1 MNKLDRFVSSGD
13 AQYFKA
19 LILVGF
25 FFNAGLYAGD
35 ILLEAQETARA
46 VSVLMQHVPSPQSSA
61 EDVKLLKEQRNL
73 LLWPQKIFSSKQSLD
88 TKDTKKAASIVVDE
102 QKFARLLS
110 KQESRLD
117 DLRQAQ
123 PGEDPKSVKK
133 QIKEIELV
141 IQTAKFLQQ
150 GLIEGLVVGTPRP
163 TSSKGERKELARQ
176 LAAGK
181 QVLNDEVL
189 QRELRE
195 IASTKLI
202 NPHKG
207 VLHVKKGPSVATSS
221 DAAVNSVAQ
230 QRLADLEAQMQ
241 QMQSQEVD
249 RRLAFLEAKLKE
261 LNILQEA
268 VDLAYTKFGP
278 LHIAKIRSICDQFF
292 NGESHKKEYRQALRL
307 SSNGDNVKPLYDFLY
322 AINQQDLLTLRR
334 CRENKDLLVKE
345 QQAAL
350 RRKVAAI
357 GSALQIME
365 PTPTH
370 RADLR
375 NSFFKFKDEVTP
387 FLGLNTGLGKLNS
400 DQTDKLER
408 IDKELNST
416 MAKVGDLVN
425 SYDEEVDPHNLSVGS
440 VGDEADF
447 SFVVTGLPGSRAMP
461 FALQDSAQ
469 RSQRLVRPSSDPAT
483 LLPGQIPSPKSSPTP
498 NDRRRPQRQ

>member
-46 VSVLMQHVPSPQSSA
+46 VSALMQHVPSPQSSA

-73 LLWPQKIFSSKQSLD
+73 LLLPQKIFSSKQSLD
-88 TKDTKKAASIVVDE
+88 TKDTEKAASIVADE
-102 QKFARLLS
+102 QRFARSLS
-110 KQESRLD
+110 KQERRLV

-150 GLIEGLVVGTPRP
+150 GLIEGLVVGEEQATPRP

-181 QVLNDEVL
+181 QVLSDEVL

-207 VLHVKKGPSVATSS
+207 VPHVKKGPSVATSS

-249 RRLAFLEAKLKE
+249 RRLAFLETKLKE
-261 LNILQEA
+261 LLILEEK
-268 VDLAYTKFGP
+268 VNLAYTKFGQK
-278 LHIAKIRSICDQFF
+278 HIDKIRSMCDQFF
-292 NGESHKKEYRQALRL
+292 NGELNKKEYQQVLRS

-334 CRENKDLLVKE
+334 YRENKEPIVATQL
-345 QQAAL
+345 AAL

-357 GSALQIME
+357 SSALQIME
-365 PTPTH
+365 PTSTH
-370 RADLR
+370 RADLQK
-375 NSFFKFKDEVTP
+375 SFFKFRDEVTP
-387 FLGLNTGLGKLNS
+387 FLGLNTGSGKLNS

-447 SFVVTGLPGSRAMP
+447 PFVVTGLPGSRVMLVAP
-461 FALQDSAQ
+461 PDPAQ
-469 RSQRLVRPSSDPAT
+469 RSQRLVRPPSDPAT
-483 LLPGQIPSPKSSPTP
+483 LLPGQIPSPKSSP
-498 NDRRRPQRQ
+498 DWRRSHR